1 MRLIDLHCD
10 WLLQYAPETT
20 VFDPALYP
28 KVSERLSQSEGYL
41 DGTSAALISCYR
53 NADDWARHPDP
64 WSALGD
70 LLARVEA
77 EFSGR
82 LLFGPADLARW
93 RDDPDGLCWGVISI
107 EGFDFLVRDTPDLD
121 RLSRLWGRGARLFQ
135 PVGGA
140 EGLLAGSSAPGDD
153 RGLTDLGRGVLQVL
167 SDLGA
172 STAGTRPLLDLA
184 HVNPVAMAECLDW
197 LEADTERPRR
207 LIPL

>member
-10 WLLQYAPETT
+10 WLLQYAPEAT
-20 VFDPALYP
+20 VFDLALYP
-28 KVSERLSQSEGYL
+28 KVADRLSQSEGYL
-41 DGTSAALISCYR
+41 DGTSAAVISCYR
-53 NADDWARHPDP
+53 NADDWSRQPDP

-93 RDDPDGLCWGVISI
+93 RDDPDGLCWGVIGI

-121 RLSRLWGRGARLFQ
+121 RLSRLWERGARLFQ

-140 EGLLAGSSAPGDD
+140 EGLLAGASGPRARRGPAGPGPG
-153 RGLTDLGRGVLQVL
+153 GLQG
-167 SDLGA
+167 
-172 STAGTRPLLDLA
+172 
-184 HVNPVAMAECLDW
+184 
-197 LEADTERPRR
+197 
-207 LIPL
+207 